1 MIKIFKII
9 YYVLLGF
16 VVVIALFL
24 LVSALPITG
33 NFKLFVVQSGSMEP
47 SINTGGLIMVKPV
60 DEYAIGDVVSF
71 GKVTK
76 TKDPTTHRIHDIR
89 VVSGEVFYITKGDAN
104 NAPDQKEVLQKDII
118 GRVVFHIPYLGYVVS
133 FSKKPIGF
141 ILIIIIPAGIIVS
154 DEIRKIWKEIVRLK
168 NKKKDQE
175 QDKEIKKN
183 KAKDIGQDKD
193 IRGNEDEIKKLKKE
207 IRQLKSKKPEI
218 KKKSLGVSKKKNES

>member
-1 MIKIFKII
+1 MKSFKIF
-9 YYVLLGF
+9 YYIVCVFIGLITILL
-16 VVVIALFL
+16 I
-24 LVSALPITG
+24 VSVFPVTG
-33 NFKLFVVQSGSMEP
+33 NFKVKVVESGSMESAIKTG
-47 SINTGGLIMVKPV
+47 SIITIKPEE
-60 DEYAIGDVVSF
+60 DYKIGDI
-71 GKVTK
+71 VTFQAT
-76 TKDPTTHRIHDIR
+76 TKLKELITHRIYDIQ
-89 VVSGEVFYITKGDAN
+89 VTEGEPRYITKGDAN

-168 NKKKDQE
+168 NKKKDEE